1 MKRYDRIDYNL
12 REEEIFIVIDLLI
25 LIYNALL
32 SCAFCVA
39 VACLYYHYYT
49 KDQNKL
55 LCIALL
61 VALISYFVDNN
72 IVFCTEIIPRFAEV
86 YDTNFISNPSVK
98 TVYFLI
104 LIGSLLVAFQQLM
117 PAFSMK
123 SLLIMMGCYAAA
135 LICTPL
141 IPQND
146 SMVFFYYL
154 PTQLLLFI
162 IAVTGLVMLKR
173 QRPCSGPE
181 DVPLK
186 KIFIFLAVMSVV
198 IFLEDTLV
206 IFFVDHYTGPVPKIN
221 NRNFSENVL
230 FLGLSLYIISY
241 TKQMILLRRDIEEP
255 AELVESNEFVP
266 SPYNSFSQA
275 MGFTE
280 REQEILPLLLGG
292 SSQQEISDMLIIS
305 LGTVKTHIHNIYKKA
320 QVSNRS
326 QLQQIY
332 DNYCQLEKESTMV

>member
-1 MKRYDRIDYNL
+1 M
-12 REEEIFIVIDLLI
+12 
-25 LIYNALL
+25 IYNALL

-49 KDQNKL
+49 KNGNKL
-55 LCIALL
+55 LCIALI
-61 VALISYFVDNN
+61 VMLIAYFVDNN

-104 LIGSLLVAFQQLM
+104 LVGSLLVAFQQLM

-123 SLLIMMGCYAAA
+123 NLLIVMVCYAAA

-154 PTQLLLFI
+154 PTQLLLFV
-162 IAVTGLVMLKR
+162 IAVTGLAMLKR
-173 QRPCSGPE
+173 QRPCHGPE

-186 KIFIFLAVMSVV
+186 KIFSFLAVMSVV

-241 TKQMILLRRDIEEP
+241 TKQVILLRRSGEEP
-255 AELVESNEFVP
+255 QEEVESNEP
-266 SPYNSFSQA
+266 EASPLREFSQA

-280 REQEILPLLLGG
+280 REQEILPMLLGG

-320 QVSNRS
+320 DVSNRS
-326 QLQQIY
+326 QLQLAY
-332 DNYCQLEKESTMV
+332 DSYCQAENDTVTV

>member
-1 MKRYDRIDYNL
+1 MKKG
-12 REEEIFIVIDLLI
+12 EIYIVIDLLI

-32 SCAFCVA
+32 SCVFCVA
-39 VACLYYHYYT
+39 VACLYYHYLT
-49 KDQNKL
+49 KDENKL
-55 LCIALL
+55 LCIALI
-61 VALISYFVDNN
+61 VTLIAYFVDNN

-104 LIGSLLVAFQQLM
+104 LVGSLLYAFQQLM

-123 SLLIMMGCYAAA
+123 NLLIMMVCYAAA

-162 IAVTGLVMLKR
+162 VAVTGLVMLKKD
-173 QRPCSGPE
+173 RPRSGPG
-181 DVPLK
+181 DIPLK
-186 KIFIFLAVMSVV
+186 KIFTFLGVMSVV

-206 IFFVDHYTGPVPKIN
+206 IFFVDHYAGPVPKIN
-221 NRNFSENVL
+221 NRNFSENIL

-241 TKQMILLRRDIEEP
+241 TRQMIILRRSSEEP
-255 AELVESNEFVP
+255 AAEAEGNAPDAS
-266 SPYNSFSQA
+266 SMRSFSQA

-320 QVSNRS
+320 DVSNRS
-326 QLQQIY
+326 QLQVIY
-332 DNYCQLEKESTMV
+332 ESYSQTENDTVTV

>member
-1 MKRYDRIDYNL
+1 MGKYDKINYNFG
-12 REEEIFIVIDLLI
+12 RGEIFIVIDLLI

-39 VACLYYHYYT
+39 VACLYYHDYT
-49 KDQNKL
+49 KSQNKI

-104 LIGSLLVAFQQLM
+104 LVGSLLVAFQQLM

-123 SLLIMMGCYAAA
+123 SLLIMMVCYAAA

-162 IAVTGLVMLKR
+162 IGMTGLAMLKK
-173 QRPCSGPE
+173 QRPRSGPE
-181 DVPLK
+181 DIPLK
-186 KIFIFLAVMSVV
+186 KIFSFLAVMSVV

-241 TKQMILLRRDIEEP
+241 TKQVILLHRDTGKPVEP
-255 AELVESNEFVP
+255 AESNDFVL
-266 SPYNSFSQA
+266 SPLSGFSQA

-280 REQEILPLLLGG
+280 REQEILPLLLEG

-320 QVSNRS
+320 DVSNRS

-332 DNYCQLEKESTMV
+332 ASYCRLEEETTTV